1 MVPTRFIDRG
11 PKLGVLISIVGI
23 AKIWPQ
29 RPKNSPPII
38 FTNLKIVDFLFFLD
52 KFWIFYKCLIVLIC
66 VTVLRIVNNFDN
78 CTDNPGDL
86 WHLRNS
92 DNWEPEFMT
101 IFVTWNFK
109 SDTGQHSQFLRCF
122 ILHLHRPAI
131 SMCSTAS
138 TFPLISV
145 FQIFFTLSH
154 FLSYHPVVQQGCAL
168 YTARAQ

>member
-1 MVPTRFIDRG
+1 MVPTRTYKHSGNRQNLAPETKKQPTDNFYEFENCWFF
-11 PKLGVLISIVGI
+11 VL
-23 AKIWPQ
+23 
-29 RPKNSPPII
+29 
-38 FTNLKIVDFLFFLD
+38 FLD
-52 KFWIFYKCLIVLIC
+52 KFWIFCKCLIVLIC

-109 SDTGQHSQFLRCF
+109 SDTGQHSQFLLCF